1 MVKSTRSRR
10 AGAAA
15 SAAFTLVAS
24 VAAPAHASPVQDA
37 YAAHTAACIGLFFR
51 DADAHAAQC
60 LPNTMPNP
68 TGASTGS
75 GFMPPPAI
83 VPPPPPVVV
92 VAPPPPP
99 VVVVAPPPPPPV
111 VVEEE
116 DDEDDDSSYP
126 NVA

>member
-24 VAAPAHASPVQDA
+24 VAAPAHASPIQDA
-37 YAAHTAACIGLFFR
+37 YAAHTAACIRLFFR

-68 TGASTGS
+68 PGASSGS
-75 GFMPPPAI
+75 GFLPPPAI
-83 VPPPPPVVV
+83 VPPPPPPVIV

-99 VVVVAPPPPPPV
+99 VI
-111 VVEEE
+111 VEEE